1 METWKLSMLVMIK
14 YLSDIEN
21 HKKAE
26 PSKYICLQTQGSAKI
41 RVPTIIWQAIEHTC
55 LRNHTQEEYE

>member
-1 METWKLSMLVMIK
+1 MEILVMIK

-26 PSKYICLQTQGSAKI
+26 PSKYMRTDSRLLKDPGTHNNLAGYRTYMFAESHTGRI
-41 RVPTIIWQAIEHTC
+41 RIE
-55 LRNHTQEEYE
+55 Y